1 MNGAVDNLSLQNKKL
16 LDFGFQ
22 MLYFYANKNQSV
34 TKVITLLVCISALI
48 FGQVDHVYAQS
59 NNYTFQHLT
68 PKQGLPHLVYSVLK
82 DSTGFMWFA
91 TINGLYR
98 YDGQHFKSYR
108 YQPDDSSSISGNKI
122 SSFLFEDNDGCIWV
136 GTAANGLN
144 KFNRNTESFQRF
156 KHNPNNP
163 GSLSSMHI
171 TKLFQDRSGTIWIAS
186 DNGLNKYHP
195 KTEEFSVYKPD
206 PNHLNSKANT
216 IKSIYEDRDGILW
229 VGTNG
234 GIYHFSRRTKT
245 FQKLN
250 ELSEIQAA
258 FPYIAFRDIA
268 EDNEGV
274 LWFATN
280 SGLIR
285 HDKKTKQIKR
295 YKHQEN
301 NPKSIIDNDILSIVI
316 NPDDGGNILWM
327 ATTGGLVSFNRRNE
341 HFSNYTH
348 DPRNSF
354 SLGSNIL
361 WGVYLDKSG
370 TLWIPSENAG
380 IDYIHLRKNP
390 FLYYD
395 LQNPNG
401 IKAMHSATS
410 FCKDSNGNL
419 WVGGFLSGLFQFDP
433 QMKPISHQ
441 DFGGKLRKKLTLNYI
456 RCIYEDSK
464 GILWLGNSG
473 GGLYKYDRLKKL
485 FVQIPFEE
493 KKSNVIFRIF
503 EDSYGILW
511 ISSDLGLLVKDNA
524 TGRIVYFYDRNNSN
538 IQSFVN
544 SNYKF
549 YEDSEKCL
557 WISTHGN
564 GVFMLSPENR
574 RDMLFTNFKHEPSDP
589 NSISSNTVNTVRE
602 DADKNL
608 WLATSRG
615 INKFDRHNKQ
625 FKSIDSK
632 NGLGA
637 DYIYHFEA
645 DNSGNLLL
653 STENGLLMFD
663 PSSSQ
668 KQKSRALRTQDG
680 LPFDDVFPYFLYKDK
695 FGKFYVGG
703 GKDSEK
709 GFFVFNPDSLQKN
722 EHTPPIVLT
731 GFKIRNQA
739 VKLDSS
745 ITELNQVYLKHNQ
758 NYFSFD
764 FASLDYVNPTKNLYA
779 FMLEGYDQD
788 WIYPGNRGYANY
800 TSVPPGDYTFRVK
813 GSNNDGL
820 WNEQGTSIGVN
831 IAKPPWNTWWS
842 NVIYAMVVFAL
853 FYAWRRYDL
862 KRQQLKQELE
872 IEQLESER
880 LTDLDKIKSRFF
892 ANISHEFRT
901 PLTLIIGPLAKLL
914 DKTNDKSC
922 VEDLGIIQRNALRLQ
937 KLIDQLLSLTKLE
950 SGNMKLQTKEEDLIP
965 LIKGYI
971 QSFSSLA
978 KEKEITLSFRS
989 RRKKLAMLIDR
1000 DKLEKIMFN
1009 LLSNAFKFT
1018 DKKGQIKIEV
1028 NTFTYAK
1035 NNRPGIKIK
1044 VRDTGPGIA
1053 ADRIPY
1059 IFNRFY
1065 QAEGSSQQMQAG
1077 TGIGLSLTKELVNL
1091 HLGKI
1096 WVDSEKG
1103 KGAVFSVFLPFDNPN
1118 GNVNSVNDKE
1128 TDSVEKETPGKDEV
1142 SFVEEDEKSCLENTS
1157 EINQNNSNT
1166 NIPIV
1171 LIVEDNADMRT
1182 FIKGYLNDVY
1192 HIIEAADGE
1201 EGLATAIAEIPDLV
1215 ISDVMMPKMDGNEMC
1230 DKLKTDERTSH
1241 IPIIILTAKA
1251 GSDSKIEGLEA
1262 GADAY
1267 LTKPFDGKELLIRV
1281 KNLIKQRQKIREF
1294 FSNKIASANHSPL
1307 ANLQD
1312 SGISSMDQQFIEKAV
1327 KVVEENMTNPDFSVE
1342 MFGREMALSRVQL
1355 HRKLKAIVNQSA
1367 STFVR
1372 TLRLQRAA
1380 LLLSKQAGNVTE
1392 IAYDVGF
1399 NNLSYFAKCFHE
1411 KFGVTPSEF
1420 SANNPS
1426 PNTEWKE

>member
-1 MNGAVDNLSLQNKKL
+1 M
-16 LDFGFQ
+16 
-22 MLYFYANKNQSV
+22 

-48 FGQVDHVYAQS
+48 FGQVGRVYAQS

-68 PKQGLPHLVYSVLK
+68 PKQGLPHLVYSALK

-122 SSFLFEDNDGCIWV
+122 SSFLFEDRDACIWV

-156 KHNPNNP
+156 KHNPNDP

-186 DNGLNKYHP
+186 DKGLNKYHP
-195 KTEEFSVYKPD
+195 ETQEFSVYKPD
-206 PNHLNSKANT
+206 PNHLNSNDNT

-234 GIYHFSRRTKT
+234 GIHHFNRKT
-245 FQKLN
+245 NTFRKLN
-250 ELSEIQAA
+250 ELSEIQVDYTYA
-258 FPYIAFRDIA
+258 AFRDII
-268 EDNEGV
+268 EDNAGIF
-274 LWFATN
+274 WFGSN

-285 HDKKTKQIKR
+285 YDKKTKQIKR

-301 NPKSIIDNDILSIVI
+301 NPESIIDNDIQSIVI

-327 ATTGGLVSFNRRNE
+327 ATTGGLVSFDRRNE
-341 HFSNYTH
+341 HFSSYIH
-348 DPRNSF
+348 DPQNSN

-361 WGVYLDKSG
+361 WGAYLDRSG
-370 TLWIPSENAG
+370 TLWISSENAG
-380 IDYIHLRKNP
+380 VDYIHLRKNP

-395 LQNPNG
+395 LKNSNG
-401 IKAMHSATS
+401 IVKMHSASS
-410 FCKDSNGNL
+410 FCKDSNGKL
-419 WVGGFLSGLFQFDP
+419 WVGGFLGGLFQFDP
-433 QMKPISHQ
+433 QMKLISHQ
-441 DFGGKLRKKLTLNYI
+441 DFEGKLRKKVALNYV
-456 RCIYEDSK
+456 RCIYEDSE
-464 GILWLGNSG
+464 GTLWLGNSG
-473 GGLYKYDRLKKL
+473 GGTYKYNRLKKK
-485 FVQIPFEE
+485 FVQIPFE
-493 KKSNVIFRIF
+493 KNKSNTVFRIF

-524 TGRIVYFYDRNNSN
+524 TGRIDYYYDRNNST

-544 SNYKF
+544 NNYKF

-564 GVFMLSPENR
+564 GVFMLTPENR
-574 RDMLFTNFKHEPSDP
+574 KNMLFTHFKHDPSNP

-602 DADKNL
+602 DVNKNL

-615 INKFDRHNKQ
+615 INKYDRQQKQ
-625 FKSIDSK
+625 FKSVDSES
-632 NGLGA
+632 GLGA
-637 DYIYHFEA
+637 NYVYHLEA
-645 DNSGNLLL
+645 DKSGKLFL
-653 STENGLLMFD
+653 STENGLLLFD

-668 KQKSRALRTQDG
+668 REKSKVFRTKDG
-680 LPFDDVFPYFLYKDK
+680 LPFDDIFPYFFYKDK
-695 FGKFYVGG
+695 SGKFYMGG

-709 GFFVFNPDSLQKN
+709 GFFVFNPDSLRKN

-745 ITELNQVYLKHNQ
+745 ITELHQVNLKHNQ

-779 FMLEGYDQD
+779 FMLEGYDED

-820 WNEQGTSIGVN
+820 WNEQGASIVIN

-842 NVIYAMVVFAL
+842 NVIYAMVAFAL

-914 DKTNDKSC
+914 DKTSDKSC

-937 KLIDQLLSLTKLE
+937 KLINQLLSLTKLE

-978 KEKEITLSFRS
+978 KQKEITLSFKS
-989 RRKKLAMLIDR
+989 RRKKLSMLVDR

-1018 DKKGQIKIEV
+1018 NKKGQIKIEV
-1028 NTFTYAK
+1028 NTFTYLK

-1044 VRDTGPGIA
+1044 VRDSGPGIA
-1053 ADRIPY
+1053 ADRIPH

-1065 QAEGSSQQMQAG
+1065 QAEDSQQQMQEG
-1077 TGIGLSLTKELVNL
+1077 TGIGLSLTKELVKL

-1096 WVDSEKG
+1096 WVDSVEG
-1103 KGAVFSVFLPFDNPN
+1103 KGSVFSVFLPFDNHS
-1118 GNVNSVNDKE
+1118 GN
-1128 TDSVEKETPGKDEV
+1128 TDIIIDRKTDNIEKEIPEKEEGSFDEDN
-1142 SFVEEDEKSCLENTS
+1142 EENCLEITN
-1157 EINQNNSNT
+1157 EIDQNISNS

-1182 FIKGYLNDVY
+1182 FIKGYLSDIYDVT
-1192 HIIEAADGE
+1192 EAADGE
-1201 EGLATAIAEIPDLV
+1201 EGFSKSVGEIPDLI

-1230 DKLKTDERTSH
+1230 AKLKTDERTSH
-1241 IPIIILTAKA
+1241 IPIIMLTAKS

-1281 KNLIKQRQKIREF
+1281 KNLISQRQKLREF
-1294 FSNKIASANHSPL
+1294 FSNQVTSADHSPL
-1307 ANLQD
+1307 TNLEA
-1312 SGISSMDQQFIEKAV
+1312 SGISSMDQQFVEKAV

-1399 NNLSYFAKCFHE
+1399 NNLSYFAKCFHD
-1411 KFGVTPSEF
+1411 KYGLTPSEF

-1426 PNTEWKE
+1426 PNTEWKD